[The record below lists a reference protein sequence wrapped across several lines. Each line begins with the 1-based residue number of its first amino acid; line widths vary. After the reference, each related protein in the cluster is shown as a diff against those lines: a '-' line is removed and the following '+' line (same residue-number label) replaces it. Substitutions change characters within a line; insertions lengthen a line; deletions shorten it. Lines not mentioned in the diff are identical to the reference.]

1 MPDSSLALRD
11 RLLRERLLRERLA
24 ALNVVGRLRRAP
36 VRPAMPWDRGAHDR
50 DGPPFEIRRS
60 ARSVREIFGRDRP
73 HPSDHRAL
81 FLDTET
87 TGLAGGTGTT
97 PFLIGL
103 ATLEG
108 RDVVIEQYFLRRLS
122 GEAAMLEALRD
133 RLVEAE
139 TLVTFNGRRF
149 DWPILEA
156 RFIMSRMPL
165 EPFAEHADLITAA
178 RRLWHRPLGTY
189 RLSAIERQALGI
201 DRVDDVDSAE
211 IPGMYLEYLRTG
223 DVAPLEPV
231 FAHNQQDVTC
241 LLHLRRRVRRWIEDG
256 EDPPPPVD
264 WEGLGVLRLQ
274 ADREADAEG
283 ALRRALTV
291 EDDPAVRWRVAT
303 RIARVLRRA
312 ARWDEL
318 LSLWENE
325 VGGRGAWRVR
335 ALIETAKVYQRRY
348 RRLDRAIALLE
359 ESTGL
364 VEWLLMREDPMAR
377 TLDSDI
383 SNRLMRLRA
392 KRWNSD
398 SRSS

>member
-1 MPDSSLALRD
+1 MPDSSPALRD
-11 RLLRERLLRERLA
+11 RLLRERLA

-60 ARSVREIFGRDRP
+60 ARSVREIFGREKP
-73 HPSDHRAL
+73 HPSDHGAL

-103 ATLEG
+103 AALDG

-165 EPFAEHADLITAA
+165 EPFADHADLITAA

-241 LLHLRRRVRRWIEDG
+241 LLHLRRRVRHWIEDG

-264 WEGLGVLRLQ
+264 WEGLGVLRLR
-274 ADREADAEG
+274 ADREADAES

-291 EDDPAVRWRVAT
+291 EDDSAVRWRIAT
-303 RIARVLRRA
+303 RLARVLRRA

-318 LSLWENE
+318 LSLWEHE
-325 VGGRGAWRVR
+325 IGGRGAWRVR
-335 ALIETAKVYQRRY
+335 ALIETAKVYQRRL
-348 RRLDRAIALLE
+348 RRPDRAISTLE
-359 ESTGL
+359 GAAGSI
-364 VEWLLMREDPMAR
+364 EWLLLRGDSMAQA
-377 TLDSDI
+377 LDQEVS
-383 SNRLMRLRA
+383 SRLTRLRE
-392 KRWNSD
+392 RHCTPRF
-398 SRSS
+398 RSVP